1 MICPFC
7 SFKNIPGS
15 DECKS
20 CSEDL
25 SSFDGASP
33 KSKFERVLMED
44 PLSRLKPRQPLSV
57 SGKTSAL
64 EAAHTMNTGKVGA
77 VLVMEGEKLAGIL
90 TERDLIFKALGKKP
104 DLSKVLV
111 SDIMTQDPTT
121 LAEEDTLAHA
131 INQMSVGS
139 YRHIPITR
147 KGKPV
152 GIISVRDVVAY
163 LTKLFP

>member
-7 SFKNIPGS
+7 GFKNIPGS

-20 CSEDL
+20 CNEDL
-25 SSFDGASP
+25 SSFDEVSP

-57 SGKTSAL
+57 SAKMSVL
-64 EAAHTMNTGKVGA
+64 EASHAMNTGKVGA
-77 VLVMEGEKLAGIL
+77 VLVMEGERLVGIL
-90 TERDLIFKALGKKP
+90 TERDVIFKVLGKKP

-111 SDIMTQDPTT
+111 SDIMTKDPTT
-121 LAEEDTLAHA
+121 LAEEDSLAHA
-131 INQMSVGS
+131 INQMAVGS

-147 KGKPV
+147 KGKPI
-152 GIISVRDVVAY
+152 GIISVRDVVTY